1 MYALSNSRTG
11 FVFNY
16 YFQIDASITGKQN
29 TTINS
34 EGISAKE
41 CYEHT
46 IKLMPLKWKNL
57 HFKKRCSFFTLQGQT
72 DLLKAVGQFK
82 IKLNFET
89 CINL

>member
-16 YFQIDASITGKQN
+16 FQIDASITEKQN

-41 CYEHT
+41 CYQHT
-46 IKLMPLKWKNL
+46 KKRMPLK
-57 HFKKRCSFFTLQGQT
+57 
-72 DLLKAVGQFK
+72 
-82 IKLNFET
+82 
-89 CINL
+89 